1 MVSVHRF
8 QGGVKDRLFQN
19 NVNTHTG
26 ITLTISLAE
35 LKRDLSHDWVFPY
48 QEVVEIHMSPAQWHQ
63 LLTEMNTLG
72 VPCTLSHYFDK
83 DGTFIRPVFPE
94 DFDNELKRIEREFE
108 EAIRRLETL
117 SPEMAETLKGIY
129 PKLSRKDAEALRG
142 VVEGLHATLK
152 SHTPSSGRRWR
163 MPSRGPSNTGR
174 LKWPLSWTPGFGR
187 RASSTSRNWHHA
199 FLPWP
204 SGDLDK
210 SPSPPPN
217 RSNPW

>member
-152 SHTPSSGRRWR
+152 SHIPFVRKA
-163 MPSRGPSNTGR
+163 MEDAVSRTVEHGKAEMASFVDAGIRQAGLQHLKELAPR
-174 LKWPLSWTPGFGR
+174 LPALALG
-187 RASSTSRNWHHA
+187 
-199 FLPWP
+199 
-204 SGDLDK
+204 
-210 SPSPPPN
+210 
-217 RSNPW
+217 